1 MFYFNSSPL
10 IIKNKI
16 NVLYVVITKLAIVEE
31 IHADLFIL
39 ITVSFG
45 HYFWAARVWP
55 SYKALLYNFIRCFRV
70 TS

>member
-45 HYFWAARVWP
+45 HYF
-55 SYKALLYNFIRCFRV
+55 
-70 TS
+70 